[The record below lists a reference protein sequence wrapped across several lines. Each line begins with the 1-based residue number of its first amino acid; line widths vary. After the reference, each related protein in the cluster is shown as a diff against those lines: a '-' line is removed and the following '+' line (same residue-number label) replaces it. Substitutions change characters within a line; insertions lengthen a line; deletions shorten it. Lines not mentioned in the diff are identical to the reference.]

1 VSLPQD
7 TAGDCAGRRAAKQ
20 EAQHAVEQAR
30 IEATKD
36 VKSALKTGGGNPRDV
51 ALAKATAAYDVA
63 MIKAEGDHQV
73 ATQKCQTLQ
82 ASMMQACKDQAD
94 AEYET
99 AKAAAKARG
108 RRASSSAASAA
119 HPRGGATRLR
129 ATPRLPQ

>member
-1 VSLPQD
+1 MAALTVLAACHSHKTPQA
-7 TAGDCAGRRAAKQ
+7 TAQDVEAAKQ
-20 EAQHAVEQAR
+20 DAQRAVEQAR

-73 ATQKCQTLQ
+73 ATEKCQTLQ

-94 AEYET
+94 ADYET
-99 AKAAAKARG
+99 AKAAAKA
-108 RRASSSAASAA
+108 
-119 HPRGGATRLR
+119 TRTAR
-129 ATPRLPQ
+129 QQ

>member
-1 VSLPQD
+1 MVLKKISWAGMAAMMMIAGCHSHKTPPVTAQD
-7 TAGDCAGRRAAKQ
+7 VEAAKQ

-99 AKAAAKARG
+99 AKATAKA
-108 RRASSSAASAA
+108 
-119 HPRGGATRLR
+119 TRTAR
-129 ATPRLPQ
+129 QQ

>member
-1 VSLPQD
+1 MVKKISWAGMAAIVVIAGCHSHKTPQA
-7 TAGDCAGRRAAKQ
+7 TAQDVEAAKQ

-63 MIKAEGDHQV
+63 MIKAEGDHTV
-73 ATQKCQTLQ
+73 ATEKCQTLQ

-94 AEYET
+94 AAYET
-99 AKAAAKARG
+99 AKATAKA
-108 RRASSSAASAA
+108 
-119 HPRGGATRLR
+119 TRTAR
-129 ATPRLPQ
+129 QQ

>member
-1 VSLPQD
+1 MEFQKIRWVGLAVLTVIAACHSHKTPQA
-7 TAGDCAGRRAAKQ
+7 TAQDVEAAKQ

-30 IEATKD
+30 IEASKD

-73 ATQKCQTLQ
+73 ATEKCQTLQ
-82 ASMMQACKDQAD
+82 ASMMQACKDQAN

-99 AKAAAKARG
+99 AKATAKA
-108 RRASSSAASAA
+108 
-119 HPRGGATRLR
+119 TRTAR
-129 ATPRLPQ
+129 QQ